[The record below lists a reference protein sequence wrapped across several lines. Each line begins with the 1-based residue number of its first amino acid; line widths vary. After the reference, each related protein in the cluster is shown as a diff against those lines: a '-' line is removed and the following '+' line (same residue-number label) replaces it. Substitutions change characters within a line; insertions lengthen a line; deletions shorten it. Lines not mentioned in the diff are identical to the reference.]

1 MCLPGSKDCFG
12 FDISTVAKIS
22 TMMELVCC
30 CNLFLILE
38 MRGMMAK
45 IPGYL
50 SAGIFIR
57 IFMVIG
63 SACGI
68 FAVFTA
74 HDQRFFFWDTN
85 IKPYCGVVFGLVIA
99 YNVFFK
105 IYYLCKMRL
114 LILEEERIAKE
125 QA

>member
-1 MCLPGSKDCFG
+1 MCLPESKDCFG
-12 FDISTVAKIS
+12 FDISTIAKITS
-22 TMMELVCC
+22 MMELVCC

-50 SAGIFIR
+50 SAAIFIR

-63 SACGI
+63 SIGGI
-68 FAVFTA
+68 IAVFVA
-74 HDQRFFFWDTN
+74 HDERFVFYGTN
-85 IKPYCGVVFGLVIA
+85 YKPHCGVVFGLVIA

-105 IYYLCKMRL
+105 IYYMCKMRL
-114 LILEEERIAKE
+114 LVMEKE
-125 QA
+125 KNIKDQA

>member
-1 MCLPGSKDCFG
+1 
-12 FDISTVAKIS
+12 
-22 TMMELVCC
+22 
-30 CNLFLILE
+30 

-50 SAGIFIR
+50 SAAIFIR

-63 SACGI
+63 SVGGI

-74 HDQRFFFWDTN
+74 DDDRFIFWDETNPTN
-85 IKPYCGVVFGLVIA
+85 IKPYCGVVFGMVIV

-105 IYYLCKMRL
+105 IYYVCKMRV
-114 LILEEERIAKE
+114 LILDEERKLKE
-125 QA
+125 EA

>member
-1 MCLPGSKDCFG
+1 MCLPESKDCFG
-12 FDISTVAKIS
+12 FDISTIAKITS
-22 TMMELVCC
+22 MMELVCC

-38 MRGMMAK
+38 VRGMMAK

-50 SAGIFIR
+50 SAAIFIR

-63 SACGI
+63 SVGGI

-74 HDQRFFFWDTN
+74 HDERFKFWDTN
-85 IKPYCGVVFGLVIA
+85 IKPYCGAVFGLVIV

-105 IYYLCKMRL
+105 IYYVCKMRV
-114 LILEEERIAKE
+114 LILDEERKLKE
-125 QA
+125 EA

>member
-1 MCLPGSKDCFG
+1 MCLPESKDCFG
-12 FDISTVAKIS
+12 FDISTIAKITS
-22 TMMELVCC
+22 MMELVCC

-38 MRGMMAK
+38 MRGMMSK

-50 SAGIFIR
+50 SAAIFIR

-63 SACGI
+63 SVGGI

-74 HDQRFFFWDTN
+74 HDGRFMFWDTN
-85 IKPYCGVVFGLVIA
+85 IKPYCGAVFGLVIV

-105 IYYLCKMRL
+105 IYYVCKMRV
-114 LILEEERIAKE
+114 LILDEERKLKE
-125 QA
+125 EA